1 MLNLVHSNKSHPI
14 NSEWLSSEE
23 INALFEKLVALNL
36 TKGVRLRDARRTL
49 GDRPL
54 YRVIDICICV
64 SPQCSAT
71 ARRALHR

>member
-1 MLNLVHSNKSHPI
+1 VVDDGDSVGILGIVDTLFRVY
-14 NSEWLSSEE
+14 
-23 INALFEKLVALNL
+23 ALFENLEALNL

-54 YRVIDICICV
+54 CRVIDICICV